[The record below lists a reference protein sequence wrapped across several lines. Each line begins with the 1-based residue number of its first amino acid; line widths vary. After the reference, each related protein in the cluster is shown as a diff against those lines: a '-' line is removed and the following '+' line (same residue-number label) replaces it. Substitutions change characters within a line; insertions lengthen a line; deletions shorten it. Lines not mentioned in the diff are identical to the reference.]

1 MMKKIINLIDDI
13 PSLKDRIGNLE
24 PITETIYELVKT
36 NVGGKAIAL
45 LGKWGSGKSTVIE
58 LLRNLISEKGDNSI
72 SVFLYDSWAHRGEP
86 LRKSFILDLVKH
98 LVDNKW
104 LETKNN
110 DFSKS
115 LSKNEL
121 VNIIKNEEIQNKLK
135 TLIGSKKKIERESRP
150 NLNILG
156 KIGIIIFILYTI
168 LIANAWRIIA
178 YLSNIYEFYISENI
192 YFQTAMWIILTFLI
206 PSIIFL
212 IIYLI
217 IRLTK
222 KDSAELF
229 GLFLN
234 KTAKEEI
241 TEEFAERDPL
251 FIDFKSFYEAI
262 MDKALI
268 NDRRLIIVLDN
279 LDRVEPA
286 MAKEMLANIKP
297 FIQEIDRE
305 NEIFEKIWY
314 LVAFDEDSFNQLW
327 AKKSDNEEK
336 DSYTENLSNEFIKKI
351 FQLKFYIPYY
361 TDVRWYDYLFEKI
374 REVFNE
380 EISEELLYFVLRN
393 FNLLR
398 DKTEIKEIPTPRQI
412 IDLVNNLAITYLLVE
427 TINKSEDFEFEASFK
442 SATIYVLLKRYINE
456 EIDETINYLS
466 RVSLGYEEYPKFSS
480 SDSKIKKEFTEFLFE
495 LDEEIKK
502 LIIGIHFG
510 VPKEDSIEVSLLS
523 VVNKTIVSIV
533 DKSIREDDWRL
544 ARYIVRDE
552 RRRYLFFERLLIDS
566 LIEQVNKKLSLFSLL
581 DIIFNIIENM
591 GDEYNYIESKINEFI
606 KTIIDEIINKAKDSK
621 KRYQEYIQ
629 LLEYVPPANWSDE
642 ERRCLDSKK
651 EILRLLFG
659 SGQSGA
665 GR

>member
-251 FIDFKSFYEAI
+251 FIDFKSFI
-262 MDKALI
+262 NALS
-268 NDRRLIIVLDN
+268 II
-279 LDRVEPA
+279 
-286 MAKEMLANIKP
+286 
-297 FIQEIDRE
+297 
-305 NEIFEKIWY
+305 
-314 LVAFDEDSFNQLW
+314 
-327 AKKSDNEEK
+327 
-336 DSYTENLSNEFIKKI
+336 
-351 FQLKFYIPYY
+351 
-361 TDVRWYDYLFEKI
+361 
-374 REVFNE
+374 
-380 EISEELLYFVLRN
+380 
-393 FNLLR
+393 
-398 DKTEIKEIPTPRQI
+398 
-412 IDLVNNLAITYLLVE
+412 
-427 TINKSEDFEFEASFK
+427 AS
-442 SATIYVLLKRYINE
+442 
-456 EIDETINYLS
+456 
-466 RVSLGYEEYPKFSS
+466 
-480 SDSKIKKEFTEFLFE
+480 
-495 LDEEIKK
+495 
-502 LIIGIHFG
+502 
-510 VPKEDSIEVSLLS
+510 
-523 VVNKTIVSIV
+523 
-533 DKSIREDDWRL
+533 
-544 ARYIVRDE
+544 
-552 RRRYLFFERLLIDS
+552 
-566 LIEQVNKKLSLFSLL
+566 
-581 DIIFNIIENM
+581 
-591 GDEYNYIESKINEFI
+591 
-606 KTIIDEIINKAKDSK
+606 
-621 KRYQEYIQ
+621 
-629 LLEYVPPANWSDE
+629 
-642 ERRCLDSKK
+642 
-651 EILRLLFG
+651 
-659 SGQSGA
+659 
-665 GR
+665 